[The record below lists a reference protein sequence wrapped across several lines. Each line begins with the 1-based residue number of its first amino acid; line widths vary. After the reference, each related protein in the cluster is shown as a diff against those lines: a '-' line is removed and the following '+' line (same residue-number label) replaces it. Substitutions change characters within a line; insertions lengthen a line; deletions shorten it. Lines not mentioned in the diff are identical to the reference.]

1 MIKAILNGIMKLVT
15 NIINIVLLPVNALI
29 SGIFPNFSSSINQFN
44 SFVSNY
50 VGGTISYFSSLLPP
64 ITRNVIAIWLSFL
77 IVYYGVAWSYT
88 LIVKIYNVIQK
99 IKFW

>member
-29 SGIFPNFSSSINQFN
+29 SNIFPNFSSSINQFN

>member
-1 MIKAILNGIMKLVT
+1 MVKAILNGIMKLVT

-29 SGIFPNFSSSINQFN
+29 SNIFPNFSSSINQFN

>member
-15 NIINIVLLPVNALI
+15 NIINIVLLPINSLI
-29 SGIFPNFSSSINQFN
+29 SNIFPDFSSAVSQFN

-50 VGGTISYFSSLLPP
+50 VGGSISYFSSLIPP
-64 ITRNVIAIWLSFL
+64 ITRNIIAIWLTFL
-77 IVYYGVAWSYT
+77 IVYYGVTWSYA
-88 LIVKIYNVIQK
+88 LIIKIYNVIQK